1 MKLFHN
7 ILRMMLLAVLMTVR
21 PSAALAQWNS
31 INFDYQ
37 TALAMVAE
45 YNAEAAIELYYKS
58 QIDEMLKK
66 YEVAEVATAGIFTS
80 KFLDRKAL
88 TDLGLWSDGTENRY
102 YRRIYQLVASK
113 IMPGLWDLA
122 QMMVRY
128 PHKAMYWG
136 SYMVKTTTEV
146 KSLCMQFESIV
157 TNGTLSFGDINFLE
171 VCPQLKAIVQLSEM
185 SGQDWKAVLSDV
197 FSMPEVMSKEE
208 LRDEVKAFAEGGFSR
223 LAEDVMGDS
232 EFSGSFIDKA
242 EAIALVG
249 SNIYDIYQAC
259 DGDLATLLTDYWG
272 DAPTV
277 ADIFTF
283 SGYDME
289 GWISDYAQEGTTQ
302 QYTQRYYIAYVTEG
316 TETVCNYQPPTD
328 SYSVKNSGEWIRYA
342 TTNTNYYPGGT
353 EMERVLKNSENYA
366 GWSRATVST
375 LNQQNTGIGYAFN
388 SQLKSYSITSGGVQ
402 TKKAFAFAIT
412 VTRSGRQ
419 EEVVYEEL
427 FDSYTM
433 DLSVFLMKLNAL
445 KAEYDD
451 NEQGKVYQILH
462 DDKQFYE
469 VPDAKKMK
477 GAEMAI
483 ITMTCTDDID
493 LGEGSTQY
501 KCNSCGSS
509 LNAHSK
515 ECAMRTTIPPDDDL
529 DLRELERMESE
540 LSSEVDALQRE
551 IDELESNNAS
561 IQSYLDTVSII
572 SDTQRAYYERKIASN
587 DAKIREKTAERDRL
601 QRDLDEVSAAL
612 AEADNEPEVTDDYNR
627 IPAIMEEVRSNYRLT
642 WQGAGWWSGY
652 TYYRE
657 AQMQGLTGTVTFS
670 ATLSIAR
677 KPRYFLGIKIHR
689 AILKISWKL
698 TTSYTE
704 TQVMDTMELDPEE
717 SDEEKARKVADR
729 ISELARD
736 FPGCR
741 FNTEYIRSAPDEE
754 DETEDVQHLLWA
766 SDRLAIARQVES
778 RLVAIYANIVSMQK
792 MMHYRLDVLDAFGE
806 AIPYIN
812 DEEGRNL
819 DVAQRCRR
827 RWLRNAANSHHAIGY
842 NGKYDNEEEP

>member
-7 ILRMMLLAVLMTVR
+7 IYMMMLLAVLMMAR
-21 PSAALAQWNS
+21 PSEALAQWNS
-31 INFDYQ
+31 INFDYE
-37 TALAMVAE
+37 TAVAMLAE

-122 QMMVRY
+122 QLMVRY

-185 SGQDWKAVLSDV
+185 SGQDWKAMLSDV
-197 FSMPEVMSKEE
+197 FSMPEVMSREE
-208 LRDEVKAFAEGGFSR
+208 LREEVKAFAEGGFSR
-223 LAEDVMGDS
+223 LAEDVMGDND
-232 EFSGSFIDKA
+232 FSGSFIDKA

-249 SNIYDIYQAC
+249 SNIYDIYQSC

-289 GWISDYAQEGTTQ
+289 GWMSDYAQDGTTQ
-302 QYTQRYYIAYVTEG
+302 QYTQRYYIAVVTEG
-316 TETVCNYQPPTD
+316 TETVCSYRPPTD
-328 SYSVKNSGEWIRYA
+328 SYSIKNSSEWVRFS
-342 TTNTNYYPGGT
+342 TSNTSFYPGGE
-353 EMERVLKNSENYA
+353 EMERVLKNSESYA

-375 LNQQNTGIGYAFN
+375 LNQQNSGISYNFN
-388 SQLKSYSITSGGVQ
+388 SQLMSYTITSGGVQ
-402 TKKAFAFAIT
+402 TKKAFAFGIT

-445 KAEYDD
+445 KVEYDD
-451 NEQGKVYQILH
+451 NEEGKVYQILH

-469 VPDAKKMK
+469 VPDARKMK

-483 ITMTCTDDID
+483 ITMTCTDELD

-501 KCNSCGSS
+501 KCNSCGGS

-515 ECAMRTTIPPDDDL
+515 ECAMRTSIPADDDL
-529 DLRELERMESE
+529 DLRELERLESD
-540 LSSEVDALQRE
+540 LKSQIDALQRE

-561 IQSYLDTVSII
+561 IQSYLDTVRII
-572 SDTQRAYYERKIASN
+572 SDAQRAYYERTIASN
-587 DAKIREKTAERDRL
+587 NAKIREKTAERDRL
-601 QRDLDEVSAAL
+601 QRDLDEVTAAL
-612 AEADNEPEVTDDYNR
+612 QEADNEPEVTDDYYR
-627 IPAIMEEVRSNYRLT
+627 IPAIMEEVKDNYRLT

-657 AQMQGLTGTVTFS
+657 AQMRGMTGTVMFS

-677 KPRYFLGIKIHR
+677 KPQYFLGIKIHR
-689 AILKISWKL
+689 AILRISWKL
-698 TTSYTE
+698 TASYTE
-704 TQVMDTMELDPEE
+704 TQVMDTIELDPEE
-717 SDEEKARKVADR
+717 SDEDKAKRVADR

-736 FPGCR
+736 YPGCR

-778 RLVAIYANIVSMQK
+778 RLVSIYANIVSMQK
-792 MMHYRLDVLDAFGE
+792 MMHYRLDVLDAFGS

-827 RWLRNAANSHHAIGY
+827 RWLRNAANSHHSIGY

>member
-1 MKLFHN
+1 
-7 ILRMMLLAVLMTVR
+7 
-21 PSAALAQWNS
+21 
-31 INFDYQ
+31 
-37 TALAMVAE
+37 
-45 YNAEAAIELYYKS
+45 
-58 QIDEMLKK
+58 
-66 YEVAEVATAGIFTS
+66 
-80 KFLDRKAL
+80 
-88 TDLGLWSDGTENRY
+88 
-102 YRRIYQLVASK
+102 
-113 IMPGLWDLA
+113 
-122 QMMVRY
+122 
-128 PHKAMYWG
+128 
-136 SYMVKTTTEV
+136 
-146 KSLCMQFESIV
+146 
-157 TNGTLSFGDINFLE
+157 
-171 VCPQLKAIVQLSEM
+171 
-185 SGQDWKAVLSDV
+185 
-197 FSMPEVMSKEE
+197 
-208 LRDEVKAFAEGGFSR
+208 
-223 LAEDVMGDS
+223 
-232 EFSGSFIDKA
+232 
-242 EAIALVG
+242 
-249 SNIYDIYQAC
+249 
-259 DGDLATLLTDYWG
+259 
-272 DAPTV
+272 
-277 ADIFTF
+277 
-283 SGYDME
+283 
-289 GWISDYAQEGTTQ
+289 
-302 QYTQRYYIAYVTEG
+302 
-316 TETVCNYQPPTD
+316 
-328 SYSVKNSGEWIRYA
+328 
-342 TTNTNYYPGGT
+342 
-353 EMERVLKNSENYA
+353 MERVLKNSENYA

-375 LNQQNTGIGYAFN
+375 LNQQNTGIGYTFN

-529 DLRELERMESE
+529 DLRELERLESE

-612 AEADNEPEVTDDYNR
+612 AEADNEPEVTDDYYR

-827 RWLRNAANSHHAIGY
+827 RWLRNAANSHHSIGY